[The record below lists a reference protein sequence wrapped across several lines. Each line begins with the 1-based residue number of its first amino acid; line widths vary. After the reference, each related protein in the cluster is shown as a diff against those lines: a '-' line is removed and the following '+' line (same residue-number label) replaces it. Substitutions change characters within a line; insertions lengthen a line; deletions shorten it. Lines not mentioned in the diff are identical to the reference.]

1 MRYIAVRVSGR
12 RDMDYHAVILS
23 KEKLMS
29 HSLYAASVP
38 VFRQLLDSL
47 AALLEKAEAHA
58 GAARFEP
65 DALLQARLFPDM
77 FPLTRQVQLATD
89 FAKGASARLAGVE
102 SPRYE
107 DNERGFAEL
116 QQRIS
121 KTLGFIDSLQA
132 ADIEAGASRA
142 ITHGVGER
150 ARHFDNG
157 QVYLT
162 HFALPNF
169 YFHVTTAYNLL
180 RHNGVPVGKKDF
192 IGSY

>member
-1 MRYIAVRVSGR
+1 
-12 RDMDYHAVILS
+12 
-23 KEKLMS
+23 MS
-29 HSLYAASVP
+29 HSLYTAWVP
-38 VFRQLLDSL
+38 VLPPTARQPGPTCSTRP
-47 AALLEKAEAHA
+47 EVHA
-58 GAARFEP
+58 VATRIEP

-77 FPLTRQVQLATD
+77 FPLLRQVQLASD

-121 KTLGFIDSLQA
+121 KTLGFIDSLDA
-132 ADIEAGASRA
+132 AAIDAGASRP
-142 ITHGVGER
+142 ITHGAGER
-150 ARHFDNG
+150 ARHFDSG
-157 QVYLT
+157 AVYLT
-162 HFALPNF
+162 HYALPNF

>member
-1 MRYIAVRVSGR
+1 
-12 RDMDYHAVILS
+12 
-23 KEKLMS
+23 MS
-29 HSLYAASVP
+29 QCLYAASAP
-38 VFRQLLDSL
+38 VFRQLLNSL

-58 GAARFEP
+58 VAGRIEP

-77 FPLTRQVQLATD
+77 FPLVKQVQLATD

-121 KTLGFIDSLQA
+121 KTLGFIDCLPA
-132 ADIEAGASRA
+132 ADIAAGATRP
-142 ITHGVGER
+142 ITHGAGER
-150 ARHFDNG
+150 ARQFDNG
-157 QVYLT
+157 EAYLF

-180 RHNGVPVGKKDF
+180 RHNGIAIGKKDF
-192 IGSY
+192 IGPL